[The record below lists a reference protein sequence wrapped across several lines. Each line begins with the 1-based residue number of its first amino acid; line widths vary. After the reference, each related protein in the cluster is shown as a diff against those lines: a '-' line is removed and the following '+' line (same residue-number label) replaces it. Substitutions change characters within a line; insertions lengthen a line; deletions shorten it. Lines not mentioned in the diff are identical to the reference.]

1 MTFMRVSS
9 LAVLITSCSLV
20 LPGVASAQSLAEAAA
35 KEKERRKT
43 RTGKVFTEED
53 ARRAGASRP
62 RDVTIIDGAAAPD
75 AAAKEGTPKEGAAKE
90 GAEKPKEETRAD
102 QEKAW
107 RDRLTKANADVAK
120 LTTQAD
126 GIQRSLNDLTQNVYG
141 STRTAQM
148 ARLEETKKQLATA
161 QQSVEAITEEGR
173 RSGFRP

>member
-1 MTFMRVSS
+1 MRVSS

-53 ARRAGASRP
+53 ARRAGAARP
-62 RDVTIIDGAAAPD
+62 RDVTILDGAGAPD
-75 AAAKEGTPKEGAAKE
+75 AEGKEGTPKEGAPKE
-90 GAEKPKEETRAD
+90 GTEKPKEETRAA

-107 RDRLTKANADVAK
+107 RDRLTKANADVTR

-141 STRTAQM
+141 GTRTAQM
-148 ARLEETKKQLATA
+148 ARLEEAKKQLATA
-161 QQSVEAITEEGR
+161 QQSVESITEEGR